1 MSSAFFE
8 VADTLQIA
16 EPPEIRLY
24 YDAEGAIITR
34 EYVQKSVQ
42 EDRAYIVITQEQ
54 LDGIGKHH
62 RVVEN
67 ELVQITPK
75 TRHWYL
81 EQSNLS
87 RNPYVKS

>member
-16 EPPEIRLY
+16 QPPEIRLY

-42 EDRAYIVITQEQ
+42 EERAYIVITQEQ
-54 LDGIGKHH
+54 LDGIGKYH

-75 TRHWYL
+75 TQHWYL
-81 EQSNLS
+81 EQSKLS

>member
-1 MSSAFFE
+1 MSSTFFE
-8 VADTLQIA
+8 VAHMLQTA

-24 YDAEGAIITR
+24 YDEEGAIITR
-34 EYVQKSVQ
+34 EYVQKSAQ

-67 ELVQITPK
+67 ELVHIIPK

-81 EQSNLS
+81 EQSELS

>member
-8 VADTLQIA
+8 VADMMKATP
-16 EPPEIRLY
+16 PPEIRLY

-34 EYVQKSVQ
+34 EYVQKSQQ

-54 LDGIGKHH
+54 LDDIGPYHC
-62 RVVEN
+62 VVEN
-67 ELVQITPK
+67 ELVKIIPN

-81 EQSNLS
+81 EQSELS

>member
-8 VADTLQIA
+8 VAHTLHTV

-24 YDAEGAIITR
+24 YDAEGAIITH

-42 EDRAYIVITQEQ
+42 EDRAYIVVTQEQ
-54 LDGIGKHH
+54 LDGIGKYHC
-62 RVVEN
+62 VVEN
-67 ELVQITPK
+67 ELVHIITK

-81 EQSNLS
+81 EQSKLS

>member
-1 MSSAFFE
+1 MSSTFFE

-16 EPPEIRLY
+16 EPHEIRLY
-24 YDAEGAIITR
+24 YDAEGAIINR
-34 EYVQKSVQ
+34 EYVQKSAQ
-42 EDRAYIVITQEQ
+42 EERAYIVITQEQ
-54 LDGIGKHH
+54 LDGIGKYH

>member
-1 MSSAFFE
+1 MSSTFFE
-8 VADTLQIA
+8 VAHIMQAA

-24 YDAEGAIITR
+24 YDEEGAIITR
-34 EYVQKSVQ
+34 EYVQKSAQ

-67 ELVQITPK
+67 ELVHIIPK

-81 EQSNLS
+81 EQSELS

>member
-1 MSSAFFE
+1 MSSTFFE
-8 VADTLQIA
+8 VADMLQVA

-24 YDAEGAIITR
+24 YDEEGAIITR
-34 EYVQKSVQ
+34 EYVKKSVQ

-54 LDGIGKHH
+54 LDGIGKYH

-81 EQSNLS
+81 EQSELS

>member
-1 MSSAFFE
+1 MSSTFFE

-16 EPPEIRLY
+16 EPYEIRLY
-24 YDAEGAIITR
+24 YDAEGAIINR
-34 EYVQKSVQ
+34 EYVKKSVQ
-42 EDRAYIVITQEQ
+42 EDRTYIVITQEQ

-67 ELVQITPK
+67 ELVHIIPK

-81 EQSNLS
+81 EQSELS

>member
-8 VADTLQIA
+8 VAHMLQVA
-16 EPPEIRLY
+16 EQTEIRLY
-24 YDAEGAIITR
+24 YDLEGVIINR
-34 EYVQKSVQ
+34 EYVQKSVP

-54 LDGIGKHH
+54 LDDIGPYH

-67 ELVQITPK
+67 ELVKIIPK

-81 EQSNLS
+81 EQSELS

>member
-8 VADTLQIA
+8 VAHTLQTA

-24 YDAEGAIITR
+24 YDAEGVIINR

-54 LDGIGKHH
+54 LDGIGKYHC
-62 RVVEN
+62 VVEN
-67 ELVQITPK
+67 ELVQIIPK
-75 TRHWYL
+75 KRHWYL
-81 EQSNLS
+81 EQSELS

>member
-1 MSSAFFE
+1 MSSTFFE

-16 EPPEIRLY
+16 EPYEICLY
-24 YDAEGAIITR
+24 YDEEGAIITH
-34 EYVQKSVQ
+34 EYVQKSAQ

-54 LDGIGKHH
+54 LDGIGKYHC
-62 RVVEN
+62 VVEN

>member
-8 VADTLQIA
+8 VAHMLQTA

-24 YDAEGAIITR
+24 YDEEGAIITR

-42 EDRAYIVITQEQ
+42 EERAYIIITQEQ
-54 LDGIGKHH
+54 LDGIGKYHC
-62 RVVEN
+62 VVEN

-75 TRHWYL
+75 KRHWYL
-81 EQSNLS
+81 EQSELS
-87 RNPYVKS
+87 RNPYVKN

>member
-1 MSSAFFE
+1 MSNAFFE
-8 VADTLQIA
+8 VAHTLHTV

-24 YDAEGAIITR
+24 YDSEGAIITR

-67 ELVQITPK
+67 ELVRIIPK

-81 EQSNLS
+81 EQSELS

>member
-54 LDGIGKHH
+54 LDSIGKHH

>member
-16 EPPEIRLY
+16 EPPEIRLN